1 MTAISRR
8 EAMLRVGVLMGGVI
22 SAPALSILSGCQ
34 TRNAPAAEGQTFNA
48 DQEKIIAEVAELIIP
63 ATDTPGAKD
72 AKVPEFIALMIH
84 DCYPEQ
90 DQQRFR
96 EGLDQLEQ
104 NSQQTYNRSFVDL
117 DQEQQVQL
125 LTQAETDARTQWE
138 QDKEA
143 GTPFFRLIKE
153 LTLIGY
159 FTSEPG
165 ATLALNYVQN
175 PGSYDGCTTMEP
187 GQRAWAT

>member
-1 MTAISRR
+1 
-8 EAMLRVGVLMGGVI
+8 MGGVI

-34 TRNAPAAEGQTFNA
+34 TRTTPATEGRIFNA
-48 DQEKIIAEVAELIIP
+48 DQERIIAEVAELIIP

-72 AKVPEFIALMIH
+72 AQVPEFISVMIQ

-96 EGLDQLEQ
+96 EGVDQLEQ
-104 NSQQTYNRSFVDL
+104 NSQQAYNRSFVDL

-138 QDKEA
+138 QNREA

-165 ATLALNYVQN
+165 ATKALAYVQN
-175 PGSYDGCTTMEP
+175 PGSYNGCTTMEP
-187 GQRAWAT
+187 GQKAWAT

>member
-1 MTAISRR
+1 MTVISRR

-34 TRNAPAAEGQTFNA
+34 TRTTPATEGRIFNA
-48 DQEKIIAEVAELIIP
+48 DQERIIAEVAELIIP

-72 AKVPEFIALMIH
+72 AQVPEFISVMIQ

-96 EGLDQLEQ
+96 EGVDQLEQ
-104 NSQQTYNRSFVDL
+104 NSQQAYNRSFVDL

-138 QDKEA
+138 QNREA

-165 ATLALNYVQN
+165 ATKALAYVQN
-175 PGSYDGCTTMEP
+175 PGSYNGCTTMEP
-187 GQRAWAT
+187 GQKAWAT